1 MSSGGMKVD
10 TLSGDLNLKY
20 IQRSKELYYFLC
32 RKYEVNQKSFSWQ
45 ALFSLCFSLERK
57 NSISRIDQES
67 IRQVAKKVKEN
78 DINEEDCAQLEK
90 LIIFFEKA
98 NINKEKVD
106 SELKKQLSLLSVKSS
121 SAIASDQKFSELNEY
136 LHIERKIQ
144 LDLEEIIKNKI
155 PTKKKTLTFLLGN
168 VGDGK
173 SHVLSYL
180 KTNYETEFLNYRIQI
195 HNDATESWDPHKT
208 SLDQLEEVM
217 KDFDNENINNNNEVH
232 LIVAINL
239 GILTNFYREMEKKN
253 KFSELRTFID
263 KSNVLKTS
271 TVVVGNSEEFSLL
284 SFLENRNYKIDET
297 GINSPFYDE
306 VFKKITQENK
316 NNPFYCAFNNDLEAG
331 FETVIHDNYRLLK
344 QPKVQEALKY
354 LLIRT
359 EIEFKEIISIRS
371 LFNFIYDIIVP
382 LNEKSDYQSTLP
394 YLLFESNQK
403 TTILNC
409 ISKLDPSTSQTKEI
423 DKLNIEFYNSDD
435 YYALASHKLGNDF
448 EVVNNLFDLLKIK
461 EGENFHKLQV
471 NMFLR
476 VYFIF
481 NFNSD
486 TFQTEQYLSFLKI
499 LKNSKESKKDR
510 DFAKIIYESIMNWN
524 GNVIPNYILIS
535 RDKKS
540 KQVGI
545 PFRPRVIDNREQDN
559 NVIIDI
565 ELNRNK
571 YQIDVDFNTY
581 KMLLRIDS
589 GYFVKDDDI
598 KSMVRFDTVV
608 SEMINSIEAMDET
621 VLIDNQTEKMYK
633 IIDRGYIK
641 EIKEQMYE

>member
-1 MSSGGMKVD
+1 MKVD

>member
-1 MSSGGMKVD
+1 MKVD

-20 IQRSKELYYFLC
+20 IQCSKELYYFLC

-180 KTNYETEFLNYRIQI
+180 KKNYETEFLNYRIQI

-448 EVVNNLFDLLKIK
+448 EVVNNLFDILKIK

>member
-1 MSSGGMKVD
+1 MKVE

-20 IQRSKELYYFLC
+20 IQCSKELYYFLC

-180 KTNYETEFLNYRIQI
+180 KKNYETEFLNYRIQI

-448 EVVNNLFDLLKIK
+448 EVVNNLFDILKIK

>member
-1 MSSGGMKVD
+1 MKVD

-20 IQRSKELYYFLC
+20 IQCSKELYYFLC

-180 KTNYETEFLNYRIQI
+180 KKNYETEFLNYRIQI